1 MNLKIG
7 LKKKL
12 SARERP
18 EPLLNQGPTIK
29 EENITEEPVSDF
41 RFHATTLLFKFRDF
55 FFPRRK
61 ILEEAGIKP
70 GFKILDYGCG
80 SGSYIRDTSE
90 MVGPSGKVYALDI
103 NPVAVEMVR
112 HLASIK
118 QLKNI
123 ETILSDYN
131 TGLPGESLDIVLFYD
146 TYHTLNKPELVMKEL
161 HRVLKPDGILSFSDH
176 HMKEE
181 EIMEGVTRKKL
192 FKLKKKGKR
201 TYSFKKDED

>member
-1 MNLKIG
+1 M
-7 LKKKL
+7 
-12 SARERP
+12 
-18 EPLLNQGPTIK
+18 K
-29 EENITEEPVSDF
+29 EENITEEPDSDF
-41 RFHATTLLFKFRDF
+41 RFHATTLIFKFRDF

-80 SGSYIRDTSE
+80 SGSYIRDASE
-90 MVGPSGKVYALDI
+90 MVGPSGKIYALDI
-103 NPVAVEMVR
+103 NPVAIEMVR

-123 ETILSDYN
+123 ETILSDYD
-131 TGLPGESLDIVLFYD
+131 TGLPSESLDTVLFYD

-161 HRVLKPDGILSFSDH
+161 HRVLKPEGTLSFSDH
-176 HMKEE
+176 QMREE
-181 EIMEGVTRKKL
+181 EIMESVTRKRL

-201 TYSFKKDED
+201 TYSFKKDGK